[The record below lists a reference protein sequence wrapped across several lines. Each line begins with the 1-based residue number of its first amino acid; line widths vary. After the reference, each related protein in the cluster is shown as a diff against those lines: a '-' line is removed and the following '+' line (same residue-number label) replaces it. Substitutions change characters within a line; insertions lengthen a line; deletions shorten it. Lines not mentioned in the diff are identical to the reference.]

1 MDKTSYVY
9 ALSDEKLSSIEI
21 TAYKNYI
28 RVKNA
33 PVGQILEL
41 YSVVGIKVAEIK
53 ITSSDGEYSVNIPK
67 GYYIIRIGET
77 VRKVV
82 IR

>member
-1 MDKTSYVY
+1 MDKNSYVY
-9 ALSDEKLSSIEI
+9 ALLHDNQSSVEI

-33 PVGQILEL
+33 PVGKLLEL

-67 GYYIIRIGET
+67 GYYIIRIEDI

>member
-1 MDKTSYVY
+1 MDKNSYVY
-9 ALSDEKLSSIEI
+9 ALLQDNQSSVEI

-33 PVGQILEL
+33 PVGKLLEL

-67 GYYIIRIGET
+67 GYYIIRIEDI